1 MLRTGNRME
10 MEHTVC
16 FSTGVENSLSL
27 FLLHQPRL
35 FRFKLDFARA
45 FELESRLVT
54 GQTYSDALI
63 TDNANEQMRRLAI
76 GIDVVH
82 RQPPGSVRDRQAQQ
96 RIRLLISEQDDLGD
110 RFHLAGLH
118 IDDPP
123 EDQLI
128 RYSRLNVDLLGN
140 PPCYSLPAHPDRRAI
155 HSSLSGVERSKRSYS
170 RARGETGIVVG
181 SESL

>member
-16 FSTGVENSLSL
+16 FSTGVENSLSS

-96 RIRLLISEQDDLGD
+96 RIRLLISEQDDLGK
-110 RFHLAGLH
+110 RLHPAGLQ

-128 RYSRLNVDLLGN
+128 RYSRLKVDLLGN
-140 PPCYSLPAHPDRRAI
+140 PLRYCLSDRPRRTVM
-155 HSSLSGVERSKRSYS
+155 LS
-170 RARGETGIVVG
+170 
-181 SESL
+181 